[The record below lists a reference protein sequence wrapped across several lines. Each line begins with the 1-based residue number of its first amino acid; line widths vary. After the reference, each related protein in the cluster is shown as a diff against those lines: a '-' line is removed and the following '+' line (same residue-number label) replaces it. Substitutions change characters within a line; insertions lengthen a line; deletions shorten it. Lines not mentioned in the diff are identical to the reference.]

1 MGIGIFLLASDTVE
15 KSLSTLIDMSV
26 PIEFVSTA
34 ASIMIGVGSFVF
46 VIGFCGCCGAI
57 RESAIMLSIYIACM
71 VVVMLGEL
79 GAGIYIAV
87 EKGNIE
93 NSIRDGLGLSVRNY
107 TGSGNATID
116 FMQVKFYC
124 CGSENYTD
132 YQRSFWFQEQLDTSQ
147 KYYVP
152 RSCCAGKG
160 RDATSFEPHSY
171 STCNSEALA
180 LHQAWSTFSELHPKG
195 CYESLLQWLNDQSLI
210 FIIVGVGI
218 GVIERSAKKKKKQGR
233 LSEIDKENMSVRM
246 GMMSM
251 PREKLME
258 RKCGY
263 RGRVSCSSGWSHSEM
278 VVGRKVCIPTF
289 ARRKVKEPTKCITRH
304 VRTRYLYKVTGLL
317 IISRVMNSTQ

>member
-218 GVIERSAKKKKKQGR
+218 GVIEIFGIIFA
-233 LSEIDKENMSVRM
+233 
-246 GMMSM
+246 
-251 PREKLME
+251 
-258 RKCGY
+258 
-263 RGRVSCSSGWSHSEM
+263 
-278 VVGRKVCIPTF
+278 VCL
-289 ARRKVKEPTKCITRH
+289 CQN
-304 VRTRYLYKVTGLL
+304 RTEYYD
-317 IISRVMNSTQ
+317 